1 MYNFDKI
8 VNRRNTDCVKWNNEI
23 PEDVLPMFIAD
34 MDFEVLPEIVDALQK
49 KVNQHIY
56 GYTVLTPAYKN
67 AVVSWMK
74 TRHNWEIQ
82 PEWIVPIFGVV
93 PALNASVQAYTQV
106 GDAVLITP
114 PVYGPFSRSVE
125 NNGRRLVKSSLI
137 NNNGHYT
144 IDFKD
149 FEEKIVNE
157 NVKMFILCSPHNP
170 VGRVWTKDELTK
182 IIDICVK
189 HEVMIISD
197 EIHQDFVYKPN
208 KHVPTASINK
218 DASKYI
224 VTCTAPSKTFNLA
237 GLQTSNIIIEDQE
250 KREQFEAILGNL
262 GVHGVNMMGASTCE
276 AAYTHGALW
285 VDEMTDYLSDT
296 MNYAYDY
303 VTKNIPNVT
312 MTKPEGLYLA
322 WFDFSKLGMT
332 NEEVEEFLQNKVK
345 VKPNAGT
352 FFGQEGECFARINFG
367 CPRSYVEEFL
377 RRLEKA
383 VKEL

>member
-8 VNRRNTDCVKWNNEI
+8 VDRRNTDCVKWNNEI

-34 MDFEVLPEIVDALQK
+34 MDFEVLPEIVEALQK
-49 KVNQHIY
+49 RVNQHVY
-56 GYTVLTPAYKN
+56 GYTVLTPAYRN

-93 PALNASVQAYTQV
+93 PALNASVQAYTQA

-144 IDFKD
+144 IDFED
-149 FEEKIVNE
+149 FEAKIVNE

-170 VGRVWTKDELTK
+170 VGRVWTKEELTK

-218 DASKYI
+218 DATKYI

-250 KREQFEAILGNL
+250 KREKFEAVLGNL

-276 AAYTHGALW
+276 AAYTHGAKW
-285 VDEMTDYLSDT
+285 VDEMTDYLSET
-296 MNYAYDY
+296 MEYAYDY
-303 VTKNIPNVT
+303 VNKNIPNVT

-332 NEEVEEFLQNKVK
+332 NEEVEEFLATKVK

>member
-49 KVNQHIY
+49 RVDQHIF

>member
-49 KVNQHIY
+49 RVDQHIY

>member
-8 VNRRNTDCVKWNNEI
+8 VDRRNTDCVKWNNEI

-34 MDFEVLPEIVDALQK
+34 MDFEVLPEIVEALQK
-49 KVNQHIY
+49 RVNQHIY

-93 PALNASVQAYTQV
+93 PALNASVQAYTQA

-144 IDFKD
+144 IDFED
-149 FEEKIVNE
+149 FEAKIVNE

-170 VGRVWTKDELTK
+170 VGRVWTKEELTK

-218 DASKYI
+218 DATKYI

-250 KREQFEAILGNL
+250 KREKFEAVLGNL

-276 AAYTHGALW
+276 AAYTHGAKW
-285 VDEMTDYLSDT
+285 VDEMTDYLSET
-296 MNYAYDY
+296 MEYAYDY
-303 VTKNIPNVT
+303 VNKNIPNVT

-332 NEEVEEFLQNKVK
+332 NEEVEEFLATKVK

>member
-8 VNRRNTDCVKWNNEI
+8 VDRRNTDCVKWNNEI

-34 MDFEVLPEIVDALQK
+34 MDFEVLPEIVEALQK
-49 KVNQHIY
+49 RVNQHIY

-93 PALNASVQAYTQV
+93 PALNASVQAYTQA

-144 IDFKD
+144 IDFED
-149 FEEKIVNE
+149 FEAKIVNE

-170 VGRVWTKDELTK
+170 VGRVWTKEELTK

-218 DASKYI
+218 DATKYI

-250 KREQFEAILGNL
+250 KNL
-262 GVHGVNMMGASTCE
+262 T
-276 AAYTHGALW
+276 
-285 VDEMTDYLSDT
+285 
-296 MNYAYDY
+296 
-303 VTKNIPNVT
+303 
-312 MTKPEGLYLA
+312 
-322 WFDFSKLGMT
+322 
-332 NEEVEEFLQNKVK
+332 
-345 VKPNAGT
+345 
-352 FFGQEGECFARINFG
+352 
-367 CPRSYVEEFL
+367 
-377 RRLEKA
+377 
-383 VKEL
+383 

>member
-49 KVNQHIY
+49 RVDQHIY

-332 NEEVEEFLQNKVK
+332 NEVVEEFLQNKVK

>member
-49 KVNQHIY
+49 RVDQHIY

-296 MNYAYDY
+296 MDYAYDY

>member
-49 KVNQHIY
+49 KVDQHIY

>member
-49 KVNQHIY
+49 RVDQHIF

-250 KREQFEAILGNL
+250 KREQFEAILDNL